1 MDQELNFS
9 LSYEQLLQET
19 EEQIKKCELSKEGRY
34 FIQELN
40 KARDVLAF
48 WHRLALK
55 GQTGPAD
62 ARMYECIDAG
72 WDRLDALIRNESGA
86 V

>member
-9 LSYEQLLQET
+9 LSYEQLFQEA
-19 EEQIKKCELSKEGRY
+19 EDQIKKCDHSKEGPY
-34 FIQELN
+34 YVQELA
-40 KARDVLAF
+40 KARDFQAF

-55 GQTGPAD
+55 GKTGP
-62 ARMYECIDAG
+62 IDASFY
-72 WDRLDALIRNESGA
+72 DRVEADWEHLDALIRNGRGA